1 MLQINNKNIDKTN
14 LQCLGILKNIY
25 QDKNTL
31 ESQIEIILK
40 THPVISKEH
49 INAWLLKT
57 ISLIDLTTLSG
68 EDTRSN
74 VVRLCLKAAHPLSN
88 AILKKLKLSDDN
100 KITTAAV
107 CVYPTRVADAYDIIK
122 KMGLTDTIKIAS
134 VATGFP
140 SGLYPLESRLQ
151 EIKFAVENG
160 ATEIDVVLDR
170 SLVLMGKWETL
181 FNEVVQMRK
190 ACGKAHLKVILGIGE
205 LGSYENVYKASMV
218 SMIAGADFIKTSTGK
233 EAVNATLPVG
243 LVMCRAIRNFYLM
256 TGVKVG
262 LKPAG
267 GIKTAKD
274 AVNWLVLV
282 HKSVAL
288 SPAPAT
294 PTPSASWQPLHINTP
309 TRKSTLCNQS
319 ARRSSR
325 VQPAPST
332 PPPTSRRRL
341 PLIPRSGVTV
351 SPARRTLRARRRRTL
366 TPFDRATSEFVAI
379 ENLRLRQEEKRDRQL
394 YDLEARRIEVDDE
407 RNQVLPMFADIT
419 QAWFDHYRSKDN
431 TEQSDHTP

>member
-1 MLQINNKNIDKTN
+1 MLQINNKSVDKTN

-25 QDKNTL
+25 VDKNTL

-49 INAWLLKT
+49 LNAWLLKT

-68 EDTRSN
+68 DDTRSN
-74 VVRLCLKAAHPLSN
+74 VVRLCLKAANPISTS
-88 AILKKLKLSDDN
+88 ILKRLKLNDEN
-100 KITTAAV
+100 KIRTAAV
-107 CVYPTRVADAYDIIK
+107 CVYPTRVADARDIIM

-190 ACGKAHLKVILGIGE
+190 ACGKVHLKVILGVGE

-218 SMIAGADFIKTSTGK
+218 SMMAGADFIKTSTGK

-243 LVMCRAIRNFYLM
+243 LVMCRAIRNFYLT

-267 GIKTAKD
+267 GIKTAED

-282 HKSVAL
+282 HSELGAEWL
-288 SPAPAT
+288 RPELFRIG
-294 PTPSASWQPLHINTP
+294 ASSLLDVIEKHLDKNV
-309 TRKSTLCNQS
+309 QS
-319 ARRSSR
+319 
-325 VQPAPST
+325 
-332 PPPTSRRRL
+332 
-341 PLIPRSGVTV
+341 
-351 SPARRTLRARRRRTL
+351 
-366 TPFDRATSEFVAI
+366 
-379 ENLRLRQEEKRDRQL
+379 
-394 YDLEARRIEVDDE
+394 
-407 RNQVLPMFADIT
+407 
-419 QAWFDHYRSKDN
+419 
-431 TEQSDHTP
+431 